1 MKYPQRIS
9 RFYDQAKIFR
19 ELASRK
25 NFWIVLFVDIALLIG
40 SHILAYAVRFD
51 FSISDQL
58 GRIAALLPFLL
69 LVKIPVFYLF
79 GLYRGMWRYTSL
91 VDLLNAFKAICV
103 SSGFIIMSMLYLNR
117 FEGFSRSV
125 FFLDGV
131 FSFLLI
137 CAHRGLIR
145 YVLEDGQMW
154 RWLPGRRGEKILIRR
169 LLLVGAGAAAEKVIR
184 EIRDNAGVPYKVVG
198 LVDDDLH
205 KQGLRIHGIPVLGSA
220 VEISNVASRTSAD
233 EILITIASASGE
245 QMKRLVGI
253 CRETGLPFKVLPSMG
268 EIIKG
273 RLSVSAIREVDYRD
287 LLGRPVVHLDQD
299 KLGTMITGR
308 TILVTGAG
316 GSIGSELCR
325 QLVRFVPAKVILF
338 DAAEENLYK
347 LQMELQ
353 HAIGFENYVPILG
366 RIQDGNILEKV
377 FLEYQP
383 SMVLHAAA
391 YKHVPLL
398 ETNPWQA
405 VTNNIVATKLLLETV
420 YRHGTERFVLVST
433 DKAVRP
439 TNVMGAS
446 KRLVELMM
454 QSYSRLPECRT
465 AFMAVRFGNV
475 LGSSGSVVPLFQE
488 QIARGGPI
496 TVTHP
501 EVTRFFMS
509 IDEAAQLILQAAT
522 MGAGGEIFIL
532 KMGEPVKIVNL
543 ARDLIKLMGYEQDEE
558 IKITFTGLR
567 PGEKLFEEL
576 ITDGEGIVSTSHEK
590 IMVLSTDDNKNDFLS
605 RFDQLI
611 SNTNELDTELI
622 KQTLHIMVPEY
633 RPFLQIGV
641 AAEARN
647 PHNGVFHPEK
657 GGAIKSQ

>member
-25 NFWIVLFVDIALLIG
+25 NFWIVLFVDIVLLIG
-40 SHILAYAVRFD
+40 SHVLAYAVRFD

-69 LVKIPVFYLF
+69 LVKIPVFYFF

-647 PHNGVFHPEK
+647 PHNCVFYPEK